1 MINWREYIESDPK
14 VMYGKPVIIDTRKVI
29 LSTIMDLIRV

>member
-14 VMYGKPVIIDTRKVI
+14 VMYGKPLKI
-29 LSTIMDLIRV
+29 LIERFALTSVDKI